1 MKAIKANNFV
11 AINKDEVQFDLLLI
25 NRINTIWASIE
36 IKATMS
42 SINYLIQILGILI
55 FN

>member
-25 NRINTIWASIE
+25 NNLDWSRDV
-36 IKATMS
+36 
-42 SINYLIQILGILI
+42 ILQQ
-55 FN
+55 

>member
-25 NRINTIWASIE
+25 YLN
-36 IKATMS
+36 K
-42 SINYLIQILGILI
+42 NYM
-55 FN
+55 